1 MTSKLDICNRA
12 LLSVG
17 ARVQI
22 SSVDPSDGSVEGN
35 ACSVL
40 FTPTFE
46 ALARSAQWNCLNR
59 QASLSLLAAAQGTP
73 ENPDGTTYP
82 LPAVPWNYT
91 YAYPAD
97 CINLQYII
105 PTSSSTSIDSIPQTT
120 LSNASGVILP
130 TGGQIPYTVST
141 DVDRFGNTVTVVQT
155 NLSQAIG
162 VYTANISNPA
172 LWDTLFQ
179 AAMVASLGAYLVPAL
194 SLSIPL
200 MQIQIGIAE
209 KLIGNAKAQDGNE
222 GVTVMDHVPD
232 FILARSGGAAYR
244 YGWYSNSLSPMI
256 WPTV

>member
-17 ARVQI
+17 ARAQI
-22 SSVDPSDGSVEGN
+22 SSVDPSDGSVEAN

-59 QASLSLLAAAQGTP
+59 QATLSLLAAAQGTP
-73 ENPDGTTYP
+73 ENPDGSTYP
-82 LPAVPWNYT
+82 LPAVPWNYS

-97 CINLQYII
+97 CISLQYVI
-105 PTSSSTSIDSIPQTT
+105 PSTSSTSLDSIPQTT
-120 LSNASGVILP
+120 LSNAAGIFLP
-130 TGGQIPYTVST
+130 TGGQIPYVVAT

-155 NLSQAIG
+155 NLSLAIAN
-162 VYTANISNPA
+162 YTANISNPA

-209 KLIGNAKAQDGNE
+209 KLIGQSKAQDANE
-222 GVTVMDHVPD
+222 DVTVMDHTPD
-232 FILARSGGAAYR
+232 WMIARSGGSTYL
-244 YGWYSNSLSPMI
+244 YGWYGNMSSMI